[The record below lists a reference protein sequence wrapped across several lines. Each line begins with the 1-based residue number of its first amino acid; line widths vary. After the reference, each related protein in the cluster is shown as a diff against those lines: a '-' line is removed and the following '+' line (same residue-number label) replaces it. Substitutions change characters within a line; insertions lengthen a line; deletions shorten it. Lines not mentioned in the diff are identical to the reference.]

1 MKALKAENEE
11 LKAELARAKEDH
23 QYDNLVHQKELE
35 SLKNPIP
42 FKKKRFNVMLKG
54 RDLIMIFDRFV
65 GPKKGS
71 SVAQDARVQVRTPDG
86 KHYDVMSVNLV
97 ENKILG
103 ARETHRIVIST
114 HEEVAKMGSP
124 IKLL

>member
-1 MKALKAENEE
+1 
-11 LKAELARAKEDH
+11 
-23 QYDNLVHQKELE
+23 
-35 SLKNPIP
+35 
-42 FKKKRFNVMLKG
+42 MLKG

-86 KHYDVMSVNLV
+86 RHYDVMTVDLV

-103 ARETHRIVIST
+103 SKETHRIVIST
-114 HEEVAKMGSP
+114 HPEVASMGSP
-124 IKLL
+124 KLIV

>member
-1 MKALKAENEE
+1 
-11 LKAELARAKEDH
+11 
-23 QYDNLVHQKELE
+23 
-35 SLKNPIP
+35 
-42 FKKKRFNVMLKG
+42 MLKG

-86 KHYDVMSVNLV
+86 RHYDVMNVNLV

-103 ARETHRIVIST
+103 ARETHRIVITT
-114 HEEVAKMGSP
+114 HEEIAKIVKP
-124 IKLL
+124 KLIV

>member
-1 MKALKAENEE
+1 
-11 LKAELARAKEDH
+11 
-23 QYDNLVHQKELE
+23 
-35 SLKNPIP
+35 
-42 FKKKRFNVMLKG
+42 MLKG
-54 RDLIMIFDRFV
+54 RDLMTVYDRFV

-86 KHYDVMSVNLV
+86 KHYDIMGVNLV

-103 ARETHRIVIST
+103 AKESHRIVIST
-114 HEEVAKMGSP
+114 HEETAEMGSP

>member
-1 MKALKAENEE
+1 
-11 LKAELARAKEDH
+11 
-23 QYDNLVHQKELE
+23 
-35 SLKNPIP
+35 
-42 FKKKRFNVMLKG
+42 MLKG
-54 RDLIMIFDRFV
+54 RDLMTVFDRFV

-86 KHYDVMSVNLV
+86 KHYDIREINLV

-103 ARETHRIVIST
+103 AKETHRIVIST
-114 HEEVAKMGSP
+114 HEEVAKMGKP

>member
-1 MKALKAENEE
+1 
-11 LKAELARAKEDH
+11 
-23 QYDNLVHQKELE
+23 
-35 SLKNPIP
+35 
-42 FKKKRFNVMLKG
+42 MLKG
-54 RDLIMIFDRFV
+54 RDIMPILERFL
-65 GPKKGS
+65 GPKMKA

-86 KHYDVMSVNLV
+86 RHYDVQSINLV

-114 HEEVAKMGSP
+114 HEEVAKMGKP